1 MRLHV
6 AFLPSLMAPGRA
18 GWGQG
23 QICLVVDVIRASTS
37 LVTIVERG
45 ASRILIAGDVG
56 AARQAAVSGSDVI
69 LAGEEE
75 GLAPAGF
82 DYGNSPVELAR
93 APLRGRPVMFVT
105 TNGTAAIRAVKDA
118 DTVLVAA
125 MRNGAAVCR
134 EAWREATA
142 RGADLAV
149 VCAGREGGFSVD
161 DAYCAGYLVD
171 SLLRSG
177 SAEMTDGASAALRLY
192 QSEPDTL
199 AIFSQSAA
207 GRNVVRLGLPDDV
220 AYCAQ
225 RNVSDVVP
233 ALGRELSLLESSLQ
247 VKAAARER
255 PP

>member
-18 GWGQG
+18 GWGQA
-23 QICLVVDVIRASTS
+23 QICLVGDVIRASTS
-37 LVTIVERG
+37 LVTIVER
-45 ASRILIAGDVG
+45 
-56 AARQAAVSGSDVI
+56 
-69 LAGEEE
+69 
-75 GLAPAGF
+75 
-82 DYGNSPVELAR
+82 
-93 APLRGRPVMFVT
+93 
-105 TNGTAAIRAVKDA
+105 
-118 DTVLVAA
+118 
-125 MRNGAAVCR
+125 
-134 EAWREATA
+134 
-142 RGADLAV
+142 
-149 VCAGREGGFSVD
+149 GFSVD